1 MTSLINNLEI
11 EDLNKRKEVIKLIVK
26 IIEKYKIK
34 FFKDYINVYFLKI
47 VTARA
52 TETNIEIQE
61 K

>member
-52 TETNIEIQE
+52 NETNIEIQE